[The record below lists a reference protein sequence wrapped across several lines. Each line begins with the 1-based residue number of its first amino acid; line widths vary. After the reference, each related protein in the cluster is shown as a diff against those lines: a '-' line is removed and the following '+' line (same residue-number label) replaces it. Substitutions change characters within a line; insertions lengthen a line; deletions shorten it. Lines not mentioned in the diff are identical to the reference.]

1 MKYRTALVAMAGH
14 ALSMAAAM
22 ADPMATPT
30 GHRAVFRS
38 ASVGRR
44 RNPSNFDPK
53 INHWTG
59 RPHEHAREIARR
71 LRQQA
76 RKEAAHG

>member
-1 MKYRTALVAMAGH
+1 MKYRTALVGAASLAMHMAV
-14 ALSMAAAM
+14 AAAEV
-22 ADPMATPT
+22 AAGT

-38 ASVGRR
+38 ASNGRR
-44 RNPSNFDPK
+44 RNPSTFDPK

>member
-22 ADPMATPT
+22 AAAPT

-44 RNPSNFDPK
+44 RNSSNFDPK

>member
-1 MKYRTALVAMAGH
+1 MKYRTALVGMASH
-14 ALSMAAAM
+14 ALSMAFAA
-22 ADPMATPT
+22 APT

-38 ASVGRR
+38 ASAGRR

-59 RPHEHAREIARR
+59 RPRERAREIARR